1 MKSYKVKVTDEAF
14 SDLNEIFEYI
24 DQELLN
30 PDAAA
35 RIYNA
40 LLDGMRSL
48 ENMPERIKLMN
59 SDMEH
64 KRGLRLM
71 PVENYA
77 IVFKIRDD
85 CVYVIDVF
93 YGASDIE
100 SKLRG
105 DNNSR

>member
-1 MKSYKVKVTDEAF
+1 MKSYKVRVTDQAF
-14 SDLNEIFEYI
+14 ADLNAIYEYI

-30 PDAAA
+30 PDAAV

-40 LLDGMRSL
+40 LIDGMRTL

-59 SDMEH
+59 SEPE
-64 KRGLRLM
+64 KKNGLRLM
-71 PVENYA
+71 SVENYA
-77 IVFKIRDD
+77 IIFTIREES
-85 CVYVIDVF
+85 VYIIDIF

-105 DNNSR
+105 ENNS

>member
-1 MKSYKVKVTDEAF
+1 MKSYKVRVTDQAF
-14 SDLNEIFEYI
+14 ADLNAIYEYI

-30 PDAAA
+30 PDAAV

-40 LLDGMRSL
+40 LIDGMRTL

-59 SDMEH
+59 SELEQ
-64 KRGLRLM
+64 KNGLRLM

-77 IVFKIRDD
+77 IIFTIREDN
-85 CVYVIDVF
+85 VYITNIF

-105 DNNSR
+105 ENNS

>member
-1 MKSYKVKVTDEAF
+1 MKSYKVRVTDEAF
-14 SDLNEIFEYI
+14 ADLNEIYEYI

-30 PDAAA
+30 PSAAI

-48 ENMPERIKLMN
+48 ENMPDRIKLMN
-59 SDMEH
+59 SEPEQ
-64 KRGLRLM
+64 KRELRLM
-71 PVENYA
+71 PVENFA
-77 IVFKIRDD
+77 IIFCIRED
-85 CVYVIDVF
+85 CVYVVNVF

-105 DNNSR
+105 AK

>member
-1 MKSYKVKVTDEAF
+1 MKSYKVRVTDQAF
-14 SDLNEIFEYI
+14 ADLNAIHDYI

-30 PDAAA
+30 PDAAV

-40 LLDGMRSL
+40 LIDGMRAL

-59 SDMEH
+59 SEFER
-64 KRGLRLM
+64 KNGLRLM
-71 PVENYA
+71 PIENYA
-77 IVFKIRDD
+77 IIFTIREDS
-85 CVYVIDVF
+85 VYITNIF

-105 DNNSR
+105 DKDS